1 MSIAVTTTDPTNTGV
16 STTSSS
22 SLTGSNAADLQSSFL
37 TLLVAQLKNQDPTN
51 PMENNELTSQLA
63 QISTVS
69 GIEKLNTTLGSIS
82 GQIDNSQSLQASN
95 LIGHGVMIPGTTV
108 LAGTG
113 SEEGAVTTT
122 TPFGVE
128 LQQAAD
134 KVTATITDKN
144 GAVVRTIDIGEL
156 TAGVHS
162 FTWDGTLT
170 DGSTAPNGSYN
181 VAISASN
188 GGTQL
193 VAQPLQFA
201 LVQGVI
207 RGNSGNTL
215 DLGTYGTTTLDEV
228 RQIIYA
234 FTFQESVMA
243 FSQAVSGLNAAATN
257 LDVIGNNIAN
267 SATYGFKSGTA
278 SFADMFA
285 GSKVGLGVKVA
296 GITQDFTDGTTTNTG
311 RGLDVAI
318 SQNGF
323 FRLVDSNGSV
333 FYSRNGQFKLDENR
347 NLVNMQG
354 LQLTGYPATGTP
366 PTIQQG
372 ANPTNI
378 SIPNT
383 LMAAKTTTTASMQI
397 NLNSS
402 DPLPTVTPFSAS
414 NADSYNKKGS
424 VTVFDSQGNAH
435 DMSVYFVKTGD
446 NNWQVYT
453 QDSSDPTGTA
463 EPAMKLVFNANGVLT
478 SNPTENITTGAIN
491 GADPATFSLSF
502 LNSMQQN
509 TGANNIVATT
519 QNGYKPGDLVS
530 YQINDDGT
538 VVGNYSN
545 EQTQLLG
552 QIVLANF
559 ANNEGLAS
567 EGDNVWS
574 ATQSSGVALLGTAG
588 TGNFGTLTNGALEAS
603 NVDLSKELVNMIVA
617 QRNYQ
622 SNAQTIKTQDQIL
635 NTLVN
640 LR

>member
-1 MSIAVTTTDPTNTGV
+1 
-16 STTSSS
+16 
-22 SLTGSNAADLQSSFL
+22 
-37 TLLVAQLKNQDPTN
+37 
-51 PMENNELTSQLA
+51 
-63 QISTVS
+63 
-69 GIEKLNTTLGSIS
+69 
-82 GQIDNSQSLQASN
+82 
-95 LIGHGVMIPGTTV
+95 
-108 LAGTG
+108 
-113 SEEGAVTTT
+113 
-122 TPFGVE
+122 
-128 LQQAAD
+128 
-134 KVTATITDKN
+134 
-144 GAVVRTIDIGEL
+144 
-156 TAGVHS
+156 
-162 FTWDGTLT
+162 
-170 DGSTAPNGSYN
+170 
-181 VAISASN
+181 
-188 GGTQL
+188 
-193 VAQPLQFA
+193 
-201 LVQGVI
+201 
-207 RGNSGNTL
+207 
-215 DLGTYGTTTLDEV
+215 
-228 RQIIYA
+228 
-234 FTFQESVMA
+234 MA

-267 SATYGFKSGTA
+267 SATYGFKSGSV

-296 GITQDFTDGTTTNTG
+296 GVTQNFSDGTTTGTG

-323 FRLVDSNGSV
+323 FRLVDSSGSV

-372 ANPTNI
+372 ANPVGL

-383 LMAAKTTTTASMQI
+383 LMAAKSTTTASQQI
-397 NLNSS
+397 NLNST
-402 DPLPTVTPFSAS
+402 DKVPTTTPFDPTKS
-414 NADSYNKKGS
+414 DSYNKKGT

-435 DMSVYFVKTGD
+435 GMDLYYVKTADNTWQVFTKDSSVAGSTASSAGFMRFD
-446 NNWQVYT
+446 NNGSLLGIT
-453 QDSSDPTGTA
+453 ANAADPIPNPNTLPSGITVTTGT
-463 EPAMKLVFNANGVLT
+463 
-478 SNPTENITTGAIN
+478 SN
-491 GADPATFSLSF
+491 GAQPATFALSF
-502 LNSMQQN
+502 QNSMQQN
-509 TGANNIVATT
+509 TGANNIVATN

-552 QIVLANF
+552 QIVLSNF
-559 ANNEGLAS
+559 ANPEGLS
-567 EGDNVWS
+567 SQGDNVWT
-574 ATQSSGVALLGTAG
+574 ATNSSGVALLGLAG
-588 TGNFGTLTNGALEAS
+588 TDNFGTLTSGALESS

>member
-1 MSIAVTTTDPTNTGV
+1 
-16 STTSSS
+16 
-22 SLTGSNAADLQSSFL
+22 
-37 TLLVAQLKNQDPTN
+37 
-51 PMENNELTSQLA
+51 
-63 QISTVS
+63 
-69 GIEKLNTTLGSIS
+69 
-82 GQIDNSQSLQASN
+82 
-95 LIGHGVMIPGTTV
+95 
-108 LAGTG
+108 
-113 SEEGAVTTT
+113 
-122 TPFGVE
+122 
-128 LQQAAD
+128 
-134 KVTATITDKN
+134 
-144 GAVVRTIDIGEL
+144 
-156 TAGVHS
+156 
-162 FTWDGTLT
+162 
-170 DGSTAPNGSYN
+170 
-181 VAISASN
+181 
-188 GGTQL
+188 
-193 VAQPLQFA
+193 
-201 LVQGVI
+201 
-207 RGNSGNTL
+207 
-215 DLGTYGTTTLDEV
+215 
-228 RQIIYA
+228 
-234 FTFQESVMA
+234 MA

-323 FRLVDSNGSV
+323 FRLVDSNGTV

-354 LQLTGYPATGTP
+354 MQLTGYPAAGTP

-372 ANPTNI
+372 ANPGPIT
-378 SIPNT
+378 IPNT
-383 LMAAKTTTTASMQI
+383 LMGAKSTDTAAMQI

-402 DPLPTVTPFSAS
+402 DKVPANKPFSPTD
-414 NADSYNKKGS
+414 ADSYNKRAPL
-424 VTVFDSQGNAH
+424 TVFDSQGNQH
-435 DMSVYFVKTGD
+435 DINVFYVKTGD
-446 NNWQVYT
+446 NTWDVWT
-453 QDSSDPTGTA
+453 QDSSVANSPLVKAAQMKFDENGALDNVEEYTPDAGVPAQDWVLSGTPNATPTFRITSGTVNGA
-463 EPAMKLVFNANGVLT
+463 EPAEFTL
-478 SNPTENITTGAIN
+478 
-491 GADPATFSLSF
+491 SLQ
-502 LNSMQQN
+502 NSMQQN
-509 TGANNIVATT
+509 TGANNVIATT

-545 EQTQLLG
+545 EQKQVLG

-559 ANNEGLAS
+559 ANNEGLS
-567 EGDNVWS
+567 SQGDNVWA
-574 ATQSSGVALLGTAG
+574 ATQASGVELLGTAG
-588 TGNFGTLTNGALEAS
+588 TGNFGKLTNGALESS

>member
-201 LVQGVI
+201 LVQGVL

-215 DLGTYGTTTLDEV
+215 DLGTYGTTT
-228 RQIIYA
+228 
-234 FTFQESVMA
+234 
-243 FSQAVSGLNAAATN
+243 

>member
-1 MSIAVTTTDPTNTGV
+1 
-16 STTSSS
+16 
-22 SLTGSNAADLQSSFL
+22 
-37 TLLVAQLKNQDPTN
+37 
-51 PMENNELTSQLA
+51 
-63 QISTVS
+63 
-69 GIEKLNTTLGSIS
+69 
-82 GQIDNSQSLQASN
+82 
-95 LIGHGVMIPGTTV
+95 
-108 LAGTG
+108 
-113 SEEGAVTTT
+113 
-122 TPFGVE
+122 
-128 LQQAAD
+128 
-134 KVTATITDKN
+134 
-144 GAVVRTIDIGEL
+144 
-156 TAGVHS
+156 
-162 FTWDGTLT
+162 
-170 DGSTAPNGSYN
+170 
-181 VAISASN
+181 
-188 GGTQL
+188 
-193 VAQPLQFA
+193 
-201 LVQGVI
+201 
-207 RGNSGNTL
+207 
-215 DLGTYGTTTLDEV
+215 
-228 RQIIYA
+228 
-234 FTFQESVMA
+234 MA

-267 SATYGFKSGTA
+267 SATYGFKSGAA

-354 LQLTGYPATGTP
+354 MQLTGYPATGTP

-372 ANPTNI
+372 ANPAPIT
-378 SIPNT
+378 IPNT
-383 LMAAKTTTTASMQI
+383 LMAAKATTTASMQI
-397 NLNSS
+397 NLNST
-402 DPLPTVTPFSAS
+402 DKLPTKTPFSPTDS
-414 NADSYNKKGS
+414 DSYNKKGS
-424 VTVFDSQGNAH
+424 VTVYDTQGNAH
-435 DMSVYFVKTGD
+435 DMNIYYVKIGD
-446 NNWQVYT
+446 NKWDVYT
-453 QDSSDPTGTA
+453 QDASVAGSTATKNAVMNFSTNGSLVSVNNYVEQPIDPADPAAGT
-463 EPAMKLVFNANGVLT
+463 ELVEGPANAQ
-478 SNPTENITTGAIN
+478 PQIQITTGTIN
-491 GADPATFSLSF
+491 GAVPANFSLSF

-509 TGANNIVATT
+509 TGANNIVATN

-545 EQTQLLG
+545 EQKQVLG

-567 EGDNVWS
+567 QGDNVWA
-574 ATQSSGVALLGTAG
+574 ATQASGVELLGTAG
-588 TGNFGTLTNGALEAS
+588 TGNFGKLTNGALESS

>member
-1 MSIAVTTTDPTNTGV
+1 
-16 STTSSS
+16 
-22 SLTGSNAADLQSSFL
+22 
-37 TLLVAQLKNQDPTN
+37 
-51 PMENNELTSQLA
+51 
-63 QISTVS
+63 
-69 GIEKLNTTLGSIS
+69 
-82 GQIDNSQSLQASN
+82 
-95 LIGHGVMIPGTTV
+95 
-108 LAGTG
+108 
-113 SEEGAVTTT
+113 
-122 TPFGVE
+122 
-128 LQQAAD
+128 
-134 KVTATITDKN
+134 
-144 GAVVRTIDIGEL
+144 
-156 TAGVHS
+156 
-162 FTWDGTLT
+162 
-170 DGSTAPNGSYN
+170 
-181 VAISASN
+181 
-188 GGTQL
+188 
-193 VAQPLQFA
+193 
-201 LVQGVI
+201 
-207 RGNSGNTL
+207 
-215 DLGTYGTTTLDEV
+215 
-228 RQIIYA
+228 
-234 FTFQESVMA
+234 MA

-267 SATYGFKSGTA
+267 SATYGFKAGSA

-296 GITQDFTDGTTTNTG
+296 GITQDFNDGTTTNTG

-323 FRLVDSNGSV
+323 FRLVDSAGSV

-372 ANPTNI
+372 ANPVGL
-378 SIPNT
+378 SVPNT
-383 LMAAKTTTTASMQI
+383 LMAAKATSTASMQV
-397 NLNSS
+397 NLNSTDAKPAVS
-402 DPLPTVTPFSAS
+402 PF
-414 NADSYNKKGS
+414 NPADADTYNKKGT
-424 VTVFDSQGNAH
+424 VTVFDSLGNSH
-435 DMSVYFVKTGD
+435 DMNVYYVKTTD
-446 NNWQVYT
+446 NKWDVYT
-453 QDSSDPTGTA
+453 QDSSISGAGFTKAAQMSYSDAGI
-463 EPAMKLVFNANGVLT
+463 LT
-478 SNPTENITTGAIN
+478 EVRNYDATGALDANPNAQPQITIN
-491 GADPATFSLSF
+491 MASLNGSAAGTFDLSF

-509 TGANNIVATT
+509 TGSNNIVAVS

-552 QIVLANF
+552 QIVLSNF
-559 ANNEGLAS
+559 ANPEGLSS

-574 ATQSSGVALLGTAG
+574 ASNASGVALLGTAG
-588 TGNFGTLTNGALEAS
+588 SGNFGTLTNGALESS